1 MEGGGGAAPPPTHL
15 ATARLH
21 SKEHQNLTALDIL
34 RKLPGVTAATSKVLA
49 GEFLSLAAL
58 AKAPLEQLV
67 KLMGPGKGQQLPS
80 FLHKAPPMGGEG
92 VALK

>member
-1 MEGGGGAAPPPTHL
+1 MEGGAPLPPPL
-15 ATARLH
+15 GAARLH
-21 SKEHQNLTALDIL
+21 SKEHQNLSALDIL

-67 KLMGPGKGQQLPS
+67 KLLGPGKGPQLHN
-80 FLHKAPPMGGEG
+80 FLHKAPPTGGEG
-92 VALK
+92 K